1 MTCAACSARVEKA
14 VRSVGD
20 VENCSV
26 NLLTGDL
33 LVDGGKHDEIVR
45 AVTEAGYG
53 ISDKQTNA
61 KNGPSTFPL
70 RRLCISAV
78 LLLILMYVSM
88 GHVMYSLPL
97 PSFIADRPAVI
108 GLCELVL
115 SGAVLVLNRHF
126 FINGI
131 KAVLKRS
138 PNMDTLVALGS
149 GISFLYSTY
158 LFVSVALAEVS
169 GDAISARHLLH
180 EMYFESAAMILV
192 LITVGKMLESRAKGR
207 TTAAVRALMDLSPKT
222 AVIIKDGK
230 EFTVPAEE
238 IKVGDLFVVRPG
250 GSVPADGVI
259 VSGECAVDE
268 SALTGESLPSDKC
281 MGDTIRASSVNL
293 SGRIVCR
300 AEKVGA
306 DTALAQIIKTVT
318 DATATKA
325 PIARLADRV
334 SGVFVP
340 AVLGI
345 SFITLTVWLAV
356 GSTLTFAVERAISVL
371 VISCPCALGLATPV
385 AIMVGSGVGAKS
397 GILFKNATALEIS
410 GRIKTVALDK
420 TGTITKG
427 SPSLTDIIPA
437 DGITKDELLTLA
449 VSLEAGS
456 EHPLAKAI
464 SAEGEKLGITQNE
477 VTSFKIHSGNG
488 LEGFCIESHLTGGKR
503 EFVERFAEIPDKLV
517 VVSEKLSAEGKTP
530 LFFARDSKLCGLIAV
545 ADTVKDDSAA
555 AIGEMK
561 RMGLRVVMITG
572 DNTKTA
578 AAIAEKVGINEVIAG
593 VLPNEKADAIEKL
606 KEHGKVAMIGDGI
619 NDSASLVTADLGIAI
634 GTGVDIAI
642 DCADALLTRSTL
654 ADAVSALKLGRA
666 VLKNIRENLFW
677 AFAYNVCCIPLAA
690 GAFFAVLPWRMSPM
704 LGAAAMSL
712 SSFCVVTNALRL
724 NFARIGTSDESKSEA
739 VIIEN
744 TTEEEI
750 KTMTKTV
757 KIEGMMCMHCEAHVK
772 KALEALD
779 GVVAVTASH
788 ADKTAVIESSKE
800 IADELIKATVEG
812 EGYTYIG

>member
-126 FINGI
+126 FINGV
-131 KAVLKRS
+131 KSVVRLS

-158 LFVSVALAEVS
+158 LFVSAALAEVS

-222 AVIIKDGK
+222 ALIIKDGK

-268 SALTGESLPSDKC
+268 SALTGESLPADKGV
-281 MGDTIRASSVNL
+281 GDTVRASSVNL
-293 SGRIVCR
+293 SGKIVCR

-306 DTALAQIIKTVT
+306 DTALALIIKTVT

-356 GSTLTFAVERAISVL
+356 GSSLTFAVERAISVL

-397 GILFKNATALEIS
+397 GILFKNATALEVA

-437 DGITKDELLTLA
+437 DGITKDELLALA

-464 SAEGEKLGITQNE
+464 TAEGEKLGITPNE
-477 VTSFKIHSGNG
+477 VTSVKINSGNG
-488 LEGFCIESHLTGGKR
+488 LEGLCIGAHLTGGKK
-503 EFVERFAEIPDKLV
+503 EFIERFAEIPDKLV
-517 VVSEKLSAEGKTP
+517 AASEKLSAEGKTP
-530 LFFARDSKLCGLIAV
+530 LFFARDSKLCGIIAV
-545 ADTVKDDSAA
+545 SDTVKDDSAV

-606 KEHGKVAMIGDGI
+606 KEYGKVAMIGDGI

>member
-126 FINGI
+126 FINGV
-131 KAVLKRS
+131 KSVVRLS

-158 LFVSVALAEVS
+158 LFVSAALAEVS

-222 AVIIKDGK
+222 ALIIKDGK

-268 SALTGESLPSDKC
+268 SALTGESLPADKGV
-281 MGDTIRASSVNL
+281 GDTVRASSVNL
-293 SGRIVCR
+293 SGKIVCR

-306 DTALAQIIKTVT
+306 DTALALIIKTVT

-356 GSTLTFAVERAISVL
+356 GSSLTFAVERAISVL

-397 GILFKNATALEIS
+397 GILFKNATALEVA

-437 DGITKDELLTLA
+437 DGITKDELLALA

-464 SAEGEKLGITQNE
+464 TAEGEKLGITPNE
-477 VTSFKIHSGNG
+477 VTSFKINSGNG
-488 LEGFCIESHLTGGKR
+488 LEGLCIGAHLTGGKK
-503 EFVERFAEIPDKLV
+503 EFIERFAEIPDKLV
-517 VVSEKLSAEGKTP
+517 AASEKLSAEGKTP
-530 LFFARDSKLCGLIAV
+530 LFFARDSKLCGIIAV
-545 ADTVKDDSAA
+545 SDTVKDDSAV

-606 KEHGKVAMIGDGI
+606 KEYGKVAMIGDGI